1 VHTNNV
7 ASNLAFF
14 YEISKSYSS
23 QRTCHLGTDALL
35 LPLHNNPITPL
46 VAARLQIEIP
56 IYGKDHCDANIW
68 SHLVHMGFSRRYVH
82 IGLFCFSSLSNTLSA
97 KGFGPTFSKGTN
109 IKDGTPAVV
118 VFFQCVTTAIGPKAT
133 LALNMPDFTRY
144 AKYPKQVF
152 WTQATGLCVLV
163 TLCGIL
169 GVTVTS
175 ACQQVYGVT
184 TWNPLQVSVLWEN
197 RAAQFFSALC
207 WMFAVIGTN
216 ISANSVS
223 FSNDLSLWFPSWINA
238 RRGAYVC
245 CIISIAATPW
255 NIQYSAASFSAF
267 LGGYAM
273 FLGPIA
279 GIMMS
284 DFWILRNRHLNLS
297 SLYRHPDIY
306 SFFHGFNLRAFAAFI
321 CGIAPNLAGL
331 AKATGNAKVP
341 KGATYVYSLSWL
353 VGTVVAFVVY
363 TAAGKIWPME
373 EKFDDGQ
380 VMDGV
385 ERSSLSNSD
394 EEVKAPGNEKA
405 LNF

>member
-1 VHTNNV
+1 MT
-7 ASNLAFF
+7 A
-14 YEISKSYSS
+14 E
-23 QRTCHLGTDALL
+23 
-35 LPLHNNPITPL
+35 
-46 VAARLQIEIP
+46 
-56 IYGKDHCDANIW
+56 
-68 SHLVHMGFSRRYVH
+68 
-82 IGLFCFSSLSNTLSA
+82 
-97 KGFGPTFSKGTN
+97 GFGPTFSKGTH
-109 IKDGTPAVV
+109 ITDGTHVAV

-152 WTQATGLCVLV
+152 WTQAFGLCALV

-175 ACQQVYGVT
+175 ACQEIYGVT
-184 TWNPLQVSVLWEN
+184 TWNPLQVSTLWGN
-197 RAAQFFSALC
+197 RAAEFFSALC

-267 LGGYAM
+267 LGGYSL

-279 GIMMS
+279 GIMMA
-284 DFWILRNRHLNLS
+284 DYWILRHRHLNLP

-306 SFFHGFNLRAFAAFI
+306 SFFRGFNIRAFLAFA

-331 AKATGNAKVP
+331 AKATGNKHIP

-353 VGTVVAFVVY
+353 VGTIVAFVIY
-363 TAAGKIWPME
+363 TVLGKIWPME
-373 EKFDDGQ
+373 DSFDE
-380 VMDGV
+380 VEVEGV
-385 ERSSLSNSD
+385 DTSSSSRNSD
-394 EEVKAPGNEKA
+394 QDDVVGRVKVEFDNKSK
-405 LNF
+405 NF

>member
-1 VHTNNV
+1 MLEAIWPSFTNFPNHIPLSSHV
-7 ASNLAFF
+7 TSGEMLCFF
-14 YEISKSYSS
+14 LFI
-23 QRTCHLGTDALL
+23 LL
-35 LPLHNNPITPL
+35 QLPLLYLHVSKLRYLFMAKTVVMPIFGLTLFIWAL
-46 VAARLQIEIP
+46 VA
-56 IYGKDHCDANIW
+56 
-68 SHLVHMGFSRRYVH
+68 
-82 IGLFCFSSLSNTLSA
+82 A
-97 KGFGPTFSKGTN
+97 KGFGPTFKQGTN
-109 IKDGTPAVV
+109 ITDGTPAVV

-152 WTQATGLCVLV
+152 WTQAVGLCVLV

-175 ACQQVYGVT
+175 ATKAVYGVT

-223 FSNDLSLWFPSWINA
+223 FSNDLALWFPSWINA

-245 CIISIAATPW
+245 CILSIAVTPW

-267 LGGYAM
+267 LGGYSM

-279 GIMMS
+279 GVMMS
-284 DFWILRNRHLNLS
+284 DFWVLRKRHLNLT

-306 SFFHGFNLRAFAAFI
+306 SFFHGFNVRAFAAFLL
-321 CGIAPNLAGL
+321 GIAPNLAGL
-331 AKATGNAKVP
+331 ARATGNLSVP

-353 VGTVVAFVVY
+353 IGTTVAFIVY
-363 TAAGKIWPME
+363 TILGKMWPM
-373 EKFDDGQ
+373 DDKIDEGQ
-380 VMDGV
+380 AMDAVDG
-385 ERSSLSNSD
+385 SSFGHGSD
-394 EEVKAPGNEKA
+394 QEEVKVMGDEKA
-405 LNF
+405 RAL

>member
-1 VHTNNV
+1 MLQAIWPSFKDFPNHIP
-7 ASNLAFF
+7 ASSHVTSAQLLCFF
-14 YEISKSYSS
+14 LFIIV
-23 QRTCHLGTDALL
+23 Q
-35 LPLHNNPITPL
+35 LPLLWLHVSKLRFLFMAKTIVMPIFGLTLFVWAL
-46 VAARLQIEIP
+46 VAGNFVPR
-56 IYGKDHCDANIW
+56 IYYTNP
-68 SHLVHMGFSRRYVH
+68 LTGFPAH
-82 IGLFCFSSLSNTLSA
+82 
-97 KGFGPTFSKGTN
+97 GFGPTFSKGTH
-109 IKDGTPAVV
+109 ITDGTPAIV

-152 WTQATGLCVLV
+152 WTQAVGLVVLV

-169 GVTVTS
+169 GITVTS

-184 TWNPLQVSVLWEN
+184 TWNPLQVSILWNN

-216 ISANSVS
+216 VSANSVS
-223 FSNDLSLWFPSWINA
+223 FSNDLSLWFPKWINA

-267 LGGYAM
+267 LGGYAL

-284 DFWILRNRHLNLS
+284 DFWVLRTRYLNLS

-306 SFFHGFNLRAFAAFI
+306 SFFHGFNIRAFGAFI

-331 AKATGNAKVP
+331 AKATGNQHVP
-341 KGATYVYSLSWL
+341 RGATYFYSLSWL
-353 VGTVVAFVVY
+353 VGTLVAFVVY
-363 TAAGKIWPME
+363 TIAGKVWPME
-373 EKFDDGQ
+373 ERFEAGQ
-380 VMDGV
+380 MMEGLDM
-385 ERSSLSNSD
+385 SSLSNSD
-394 EEVKAPGNEKA
+394 QDDAKMK
-405 LNF
+405 

>member
-1 VHTNNV
+1 MHPDNV
-7 ASNLAFF
+7 AGNIAPIQELSQPPTG
-14 YEISKSYSS
+14 
-23 QRTCHLGTDALL
+23 QRTRYFRTDVVLL
-35 LPLHNNPITPL
+35 SLRYHPTAPSL
-46 VAARLQIEIP
+46 AARIEIEVSLH
-56 IYGKDHCDANIW
+56 GKDHCNANLRAYLI
-68 SHLVHMGFSRRYVH
+68 HMGFSCRS
-82 IGLFCFSSLSNTLSA
+82 GSSSSFNISALILPLA
-97 KGFGPTFSKGTN
+97 KGFGPTFSKSTH
-109 IKDGTPAVV
+109 ITDGTPAIV

-152 WTQATGLCVLV
+152 WTQAVGLCILV
-163 TLCGIL
+163 SLCGIL

-175 ACQQVYGVT
+175 ACQQIYGVT

-267 LGGYAM
+267 LGGYSM

-279 GIMMS
+279 GIMMA
-284 DFWILRNRHLNLS
+284 DFWVLRNRHLNLS

-306 SFFHGFNLRAFAAFI
+306 TFFHGFNLRAFLAFI
-321 CGIAPNLAGL
+321 CGIAPNLVGL
-331 AKATGNAKVP
+331 AKATGNQSVP
-341 KGATYVYSLSWL
+341 KGATYAYSLSWL
-353 VGTVVAFVVY
+353 VGTLVAFVVY
-363 TAAGKIWPME
+363 TMAGQIWPME
-373 EKFDDGQ
+373 EKFSKTE
-380 VMDGV
+380 VMDGADG
-385 ERSSLSNSD
+385 SSFGHSD
-394 EEVKAPGNEKA
+394 EEIKVPVDEK
-405 LNF
+405 LKNF

>member
-1 VHTNNV
+1 MPIFGLTLFVW
-7 ASNLAFF
+7 
-14 YEISKSYSS
+14 
-23 QRTCHLGTDALL
+23 ALVSGKI
-35 LPLHNNPITPL
+35 ITMF
-46 VAARLQIEIP
+46 
-56 IYGKDHCDANIW
+56 HCVN
-68 SHLVHMGFSRRYVH
+68 
-82 IGLFCFSSLSNTLSA
+82 SLTKFTA
-97 KGFGPTFSKGTN
+97 KGFGPTFSKGTH
-109 IKDGTPAVV
+109 ITDGTPSII

-144 AKYPKQVF
+144 AKYPRQVF
-152 WTQATGLCVLV
+152 WTQAVGLCVLV

-175 ACQQVYGVT
+175 ACQQIYGVT
-184 TWNPLQVSVLWEN
+184 TWNPLQVSALWNN

-223 FSNDLSLWFPSWINA
+223 FSNDLSLWFPKWIDA

-267 LGGYAM
+267 LGGYAL

-306 SFFHGFNLRAFAAFI
+306 SFFHGFNIRAFVAFV

-331 AKATGNAKVP
+331 AKATGNKDVP

-353 VGTVVAFVVY
+353 VGTIVAFVMY
-363 TAAGKIWPME
+363 TIAGKIWPME
-373 EKFDDGQ
+373 EKFAMGQ
-380 VMDGV
+380 VTD
-385 ERSSLSNSD
+385 RQDASSFSHSD
-394 EEVKAPGNEKA
+394 QDEGETRTEETAK
-405 LNF
+405 NF